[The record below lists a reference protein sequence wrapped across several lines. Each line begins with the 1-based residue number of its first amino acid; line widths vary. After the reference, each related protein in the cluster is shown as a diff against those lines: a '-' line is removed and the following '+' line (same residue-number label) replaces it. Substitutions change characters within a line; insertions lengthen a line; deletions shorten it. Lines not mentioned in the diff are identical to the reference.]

1 MVRAVARALPA
12 MMLVAGC
19 MSPAQEESM
28 ETDAGARITVASDAF
43 EEGQAIPTKYT
54 CDGSEVSPPLRW
66 SGAPD
71 DVGAYALLVTDPDAR
86 NFVHWAVVDIPK
98 VAGEFAEGASGTA
111 DVGIEG
117 RNSSGDNGWAGPCP
131 PSGTHRYVF
140 TVYALSSPL
149 GLDPGFDAG
158 TLQDKLSSQTL
169 ARGELTGTY
178 ARAR

>member
-12 MMLVAGC
+12 IMLVAGC
-19 MSPAQEESM
+19 MSPAQEASM
-28 ETDAGARITVASDAF
+28 QTDVGARMSVASDAF

-86 NFVHWAVVDIPK
+86 NFVHWAVADISK
-98 VAGEFAEGASGTA
+98 VASELNEGASGTEN
-111 DVGIEG
+111 VGVEG
-117 RNSSGDNGWAGPCP
+117 KNSTGDKGWAGPCP

-158 TLQDKLSSQTL
+158 TLQDKISSQTL
-169 ARGELTGTY
+169 ASGELTGTY